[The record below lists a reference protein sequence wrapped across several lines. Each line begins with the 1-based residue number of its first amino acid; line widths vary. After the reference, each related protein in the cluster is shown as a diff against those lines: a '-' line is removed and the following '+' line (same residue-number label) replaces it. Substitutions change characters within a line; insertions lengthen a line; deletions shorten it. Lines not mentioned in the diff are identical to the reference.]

1 MKKTVLTFATV
12 SFISLLSAQVTN
24 SDYLRGDTLWN
35 NTKLIKGGRITP
47 KWNEDNK
54 TFTYKVKEGEKDVYY
69 KVDAVS
75 ALKTSC
81 EKPEEKEEKRR
92 EQRGST
98 FVSPDGKY
106 EAYIKDFNI
115 FLKDIENNKEYELS
129 FGGTSQNYISSIQW
143 SPNSKYIAA
152 LQVYAA
158 AERQIPL
165 IKSSP
170 DNQRQPTLHWRNYAK
185 PGDAL
190 DIKLP
195 VLFDVENK
203 KQITLDT
210 EEYRNQFDLYITGW
224 RDDSREPQK
233 HMKANTHT
241 SHYHA

>member
-1 MKKTVLTFATV
+1 MLFRSVLTVQKPASLMV
-12 SFISLLSAQVTN
+12 WGCISAYGVGSLHI
-24 SDYLRGDTLWN
+24 W
-35 NTKLIKGGRITP
+35 KGSINAEQCIEVLEQHMLAKQAGSVL
-47 KWNEDNK
+47 NK
-54 TFTYKVKEGEKDVYY
+54 Q
-69 KVDAVS
+69 S

-170 DNQRQPTLHWRNYAK
+170 DRS
-185 PGDAL
+185 
-190 DIKLP
+190 
-195 VLFDVENK
+195 
-203 KQITLDT
+203 
-210 EEYRNQFDLYITGW
+210 EE
-224 RDDSREPQK
+224 
-233 HMKANTHT
+233 HT
-241 SHYHA
+241 SEL